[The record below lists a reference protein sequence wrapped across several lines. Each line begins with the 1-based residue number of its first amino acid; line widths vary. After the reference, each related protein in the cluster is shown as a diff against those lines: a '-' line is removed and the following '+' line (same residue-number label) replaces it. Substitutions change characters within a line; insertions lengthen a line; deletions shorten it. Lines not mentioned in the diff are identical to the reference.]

1 VSGPACDLGAKE
13 REFDVAIVGA
23 GPAGSATGL
32 ALAKHGL
39 QVCLLDATDSAAR
52 RVGETLRASATRSLD
67 ALGLLDAF
75 RAEGHAH
82 AYARRSAWGSP
93 EPQEMPAIANPYGP
107 SFHLDRSRF
116 DRFFCNAARE
126 AGVKLFVPAR
136 VHRVTSTDG
145 GISLEIEYERARFHL
160 RARFTVD
167 ATGASGWLGRRFAA
181 ERFVLQ
187 HLVGVARWYRDTTAD
202 PVTVIESTEHGF
214 WYSAPLPNAELVAVW
229 ITDAKHPSAR
239 AGRSD
244 SLWEEA
250 LRSAPLTRGR
260 VAENLQLGE
269 SLTRPCGPA
278 CCVGGDPRGWLPVG
292 DAALTFDPIA
302 GEGLEHA
309 LASAL
314 SAAQALLATHA
325 GSRDAIVDY
334 RNGLLLKFVE
344 HARQRDAVYRL
355 EQRWPHSMFWQRT
368 FDSVHRV
375 HK

>member
-1 VSGPACDLGAKE
+1 MSSPAWDLGAQE
-13 REFDVAIVGA
+13 REFDVAVVGA
-23 GPAGSATGL
+23 GPAGSATAL
-32 ALAKHGL
+32 ALAKRGL
-39 QVCLLDATDSAAR
+39 RVCLLDATATAPR
-52 RVGETLRASATRSLD
+52 RVGETLRASATRSLE

-75 RAEGHAH
+75 RAEGHAP
-82 AYARRSAWGSP
+82 AYARRSSWGSP

-116 DRFFCNAARE
+116 DDWLRNAAR
-126 AGVKLFVPAR
+126 ASGAKLLVPAR
-136 VHRVTSTDG
+136 IRRLVATEDATL
-145 GISLEIEYERARFHL
+145 LELEHERTRFDL

-167 ATGASGWLGRRFAA
+167 ATGASGWLGRRFGA

-187 HLVGVARWYRDTTAD
+187 PMIGVARWYRDTTAE
-202 PVTVIESTEHGF
+202 PVTLIESTEHGF
-214 WYSAPLPNAELVAVW
+214 WYSAPLPSAELVAVW
-229 ITDAKHPSAR
+229 ITDAQHPSAH

-250 LRSAPLTRGR
+250 LQSAPLTRR
-260 VAENLQLGE
+260 RIAQNLPIGQ

-278 CCVGGDPRGWLPVG
+278 CCVGGGARGWLPAG

-314 SAAQALLATHA
+314 SATQTLLAAHA

-334 RNGLLLKFVE
+334 RNQLLLKFVE
-344 HARQRDAVYRL
+344 HVRRRDAVYRS
-355 EQRWPHSMFWQRT
+355 EQRWPHSPFWQRT
-368 FDSVHRV
+368 FDSVHRID
-375 HK
+375 K